1 MPPERNQAQANPL
14 GTAPIGRL
22 LPKFAIPA
30 IISFLVTSLYNIVD
44 QIFIGQGVGYLGNA
58 ATTVS
63 FPFTTIST
71 ALALLMGI
79 GTAANFNLNLG
90 AQNQDKARE
99 AAGSG
104 LSCLA
109 LLSLS
114 LGAVAL
120 LFRRPLLLLFGA
132 TPDVLP
138 YALTYTRITAF
149 GLPMVTFTTGGSNLI
164 RADGAPA
171 YSMLCTL
178 SGAVLNTIL
187 DYIFIFPLNMGVAGG
202 ALATVLG
209 QALSLL
215 MTLGYF
221 LRTRLRMVHLT
232 PSDLRPRRQVLQSI
246 CSLGMAAFFNQLAM
260 LLVQIVLNNTLTHY
274 GALSSYGRDIPLACA
289 GVVSKV
295 GMLVLGCVIGIAQG
309 CQPIFSFN
317 YGARKYGRV
326 KEAYRKAVIAGTIIC
341 TVAFICFQTFPRQI
355 VSIFGTGTEEYFAF
369 AERFFR
375 VYMFMTFANAFQ
387 PISANFF
394 TSIGKARR
402 GILISLTRQVIFLVP
417 LLLIF
422 PLFWGIEGALYA
434 SPISDAAAVAV
445 ALSITLLEMKRMPQD
460 GELPQT
466 APAGGPDI

>member
-138 YALTYTRITAF
+138 YALTYTSITAF

-232 PSDLRPRRQVLQSI
+232 SSDLRPRRQVLQSI
-246 CSLGMAAFFNQLAM
+246 CSLGMAAFFHQLAM
-260 LLVQIVLNNTLTHY
+260 LLVQIVLNNTRTHY

-317 YGARKYGRV
+317 YGARKYSRV
-326 KEAYRKAVIAGTIIC
+326 KEAYRKAVMAGTVVC

-375 VYMFMTFANAFQ
+375 VYMFMTFSNAFQ

>member
-1 MPPERNQAQANPL
+1 M
-14 GTAPIGRL
+14 
-22 LPKFAIPA
+22 
-30 IISFLVTSLYNIVD
+30 
-44 QIFIGQGVGYLGNA
+44 
-58 ATTVS
+58 
-63 FPFTTIST
+63 
-71 ALALLMGI
+71 
-79 GTAANFNLNLG
+79 
-90 AQNQDKARE
+90 DKARE

-138 YALTYTRITAF
+138 YALTYTSITAF

-232 PSDLRPRRQVLQSI
+232 SSDLRPRRQVLQSI

-317 YGARKYGRV
+317 YGAKKYGRV

-375 VYMFMTFANAFQ
+375 VYMFMTFSNAFQ

-434 SPISDAAAVAV
+434 FTSYTVG
-445 ALSITLLEMKRMPQD
+445 TL
-460 GELPQT
+460 
-466 APAGGPDI
+466 

>member
-138 YALTYTRITAF
+138 YALTYTSITAF

-232 PSDLRPRRQVLQSI
+232 SSDLRPRRQVLQSI
-246 CSLGMAAFFNQLAM
+246 CSLGMAAFFNQ
-260 LLVQIVLNNTLTHY
+260 QI
-274 GALSSYGRDIPLACA
+274 GRAH
-289 GVVSKV
+289 V
-295 GMLVLGCVIGIAQG
+295 
-309 CQPIFSFN
+309 
-317 YGARKYGRV
+317 
-326 KEAYRKAVIAGTIIC
+326 
-341 TVAFICFQTFPRQI
+341 
-355 VSIFGTGTEEYFAF
+355 
-369 AERFFR
+369 
-375 VYMFMTFANAFQ
+375 
-387 PISANFF
+387 
-394 TSIGKARR
+394 
-402 GILISLTRQVIFLVP
+402 
-417 LLLIF
+417 
-422 PLFWGIEGALYA
+422 
-434 SPISDAAAVAV
+434 
-445 ALSITLLEMKRMPQD
+445 
-460 GELPQT
+460 
-466 APAGGPDI
+466 

>member
-1 MPPERNQAQANPL
+1 
-14 GTAPIGRL
+14 
-22 LPKFAIPA
+22 
-30 IISFLVTSLYNIVD
+30 
-44 QIFIGQGVGYLGNA
+44 
-58 ATTVS
+58 
-63 FPFTTIST
+63 
-71 ALALLMGI
+71 
-79 GTAANFNLNLG
+79 
-90 AQNQDKARE
+90 
-99 AAGSG
+99 
-104 LSCLA
+104 
-109 LLSLS
+109 
-114 LGAVAL
+114 
-120 LFRRPLLLLFGA
+120 
-132 TPDVLP
+132 
-138 YALTYTRITAF
+138 
-149 GLPMVTFTTGGSNLI
+149 MVTFTTGGSNLI

-232 PSDLRPRRQVLQSI
+232 PSDLRPRRRVLQSI

-326 KEAYRKAVIAGTIIC
+326 KEAYRKAATAGTVIC
-341 TVAFICFQTFPRQI
+341 CVAFVCFQLFPRQI
-355 VSIFGTGTEEYFAF
+355 ISIFGPGSEEYFQF
-369 AERFFR
+369 AEYFFR
-375 VYMFMTFANAFQ
+375 R
-387 PISANFF
+387 SEE
-394 TSIGKARR
+394 RR
-402 GILISLTRQVIFLVP
+402 VGTECAI
-417 LLLIF
+417 
-422 PLFWGIEGALYA
+422 
-434 SPISDAAAVAV
+434 
-445 ALSITLLEMKRMPQD
+445 
-460 GELPQT
+460 
-466 APAGGPDI
+466 

>member
-1 MPPERNQAQANPL
+1 MPPGSTQTDANPL

-22 LPKFAIPA
+22 LPKFAIPS
-30 IISFLVTSLYNIVD
+30 IIAFLVSALYNIVD
-44 QIFIGQGVGYLGNA
+44 QVFIGQGVGYLGNA
-58 ATTVS
+58 ATTVA
-63 FPFTTIST
+63 FPFTTVST

-90 AQNQDKARE
+90 AGRRDKARE
-99 AAGSG
+99 AAGTG

-109 LLSLS
+109 LLGLG

-138 YALTYTRITAF
+138 YALTYTGITAF

-178 SGAVLNTIL
+178 SGAVLNTLL
-187 DYIFIFPLNMGVAGG
+187 DYLFIFPLGMGVAGG

-215 MTLGYF
+215 MTLVYF
-221 LRTRLRMVHLT
+221 LRTRLRMVELT
-232 PSDLRPRRQVLQSI
+232 AGDLRPRWRPFRNI
-246 CSLGMAAFFNQLAM
+246 CSLGIGACLNQLAM

-274 GALSSYGRDIPLACA
+274 GALSHYGRDIPLACA

-295 GMLVLGCVIGIAQG
+295 SMLVIGCVIGIAQG

-317 YGARKYGRV
+317 YGAMQYNRV
-326 KEAYRKAVIAGTIIC
+326 KEAYRKALVAGTVIC
-341 TVAFICFQTFPRQI
+341 TAAFVCFQLFPRQI
-355 VSIFGTGTEEYFAF
+355 VSIFGAGSPEYFDF

-387 PISANFF
+387 PVSANFF

-402 GILISLTRQVIFLVP
+402 GVMISLTRQVIFLIP
-417 LLLIF
+417 LLLLF
-422 PLFWGIEGALYA
+422 PIFWGIEGALYA
-434 SPISDAAAVAV
+434 APIADTAAVAV
-445 ALSITLLEMKRMPQD
+445 ALGISLPELRHMPPD
-460 GELPQT
+460 GTP
-466 APAGGPDI
+466 APGSPVGQPGP